1 MKAFATESIRN
12 LTVIGHGDAGKTQ
25 LVSSLLYLSGAT
37 PRWGKVDEGT
47 TVTDHDEDSIE
58 RKITLN
64 TALAHLEYK
73 ETKINLI
80 DTPGYAA
87 FISHARPALRV
98 ADCALVVVDAVNGV
112 QVQTEKTWAYANE
125 FLLPR
130 FMAVTKLDK
139 ERADFG
145 AALDSARGTF
155 SRAIIPFTLP
165 IGREKDFKG
174 VVDVVHMK
182 AYEFDEHGKAREVEI
197 PADGRALVDT
207 TREKLVELVAESD

>member
-1 MKAFATESIRN
+1 FAKTACLKGIKRMKVYPTVAIRN
-12 LTVIGHGDAGKTQ
+12 LSVIGHGDAGKTQ
-25 LVSSLLYLSGAT
+25 LVSSLLHVAGAT

-47 TVTDHDEDSIE
+47 SATDYEEDSIA

-64 TALAHLEYK
+64 SALAHLEHK
-73 ETKINLI
+73 ETKINFI

-87 FISHARPALRV
+87 FIAHARPALRV
-98 ADCALVVVDAVNGV
+98 ADCALVVVDGVNGG

-125 FLLPR
+125 FMLPR

-145 AALDSARGTF
+145 AALDSAQGTF

-174 VVDVVHMK
+174 V
-182 AYEFDEHGKAREVEI
+182 
-197 PADGRALVDT
+197 
-207 TREKLVELVAESD
+207 